1 MEQKFYICRGCGKI
15 IQMIQGSACPTN
27 CCGEPME
34 ELIPGTSDGA
44 HEKHVP
50 VFSVEGNIVK
60 VQVGEV
66 THPMMD
72 AHYIQWI
79 QLQTN
84 QGIQRKNLTPQDE
97 PKAEFALTDGEQVEA
112 VYEYCNL
119 HGLWKAE

>member
-1 MEQKFYICRGCGKI
+1 MKILKCEGCGKLAVLFRE
-15 IQMIQGSACPTN
+15 SACPTK

-66 THPMMD
+66 IHPMMD